1 MSTASGQHGEQ
12 HDPLVFSFLIRRRV
26 RETAEEAHAMLLRR
40 WRSADCEGDNGTDS
54 TMGAE
59 IRSLM
64 DAKRHAL
71 EQTEG
76 PPRDKANHI
85 VRDCYLRIAVT
96 ALILAERV
104 TRPDEPPR
112 GQRGGRKG
120 EGSFRRADFSV
131 PAT

>member
-1 MSTASGQHGEQ
+1 MSAASEQHGEQ
-12 HDPLVFSFLIRRRV
+12 HDLVFTFLIRRRV
-26 RETAEEAHAMLLRR
+26 RETAEEAHSMLLRR
-40 WRSADCEGDNGTDS
+40 WRSAKVEGDNGSDA

-59 IRSLM
+59 VRSLLE
-64 DAKRHAL
+64 AKRYAL